1 MLKSDWVRSG
11 NGNSRFPRRRA
22 IAIGLAALSAS
33 LAACGRRAPDPQP
46 ALKPYWEPAIQA
58 AADSIAVLRL
68 FEVNS
73 RALAQQS
80 LTPEKY
86 AFAIESLTNQVVDL
100 TEKVIS
106 LTPPRDAV
114 EVHPYLVGAADSLVE
129 ALRSVDAFDRDARR
143 EHLVDAISA
152 IRAARI
158 NVNNFVGL
166 VGGGKAAE
174 GLQTM
179 LDNLGDFE
187 IVPTALSRHTVLVGT
202 FDSRAEVRAQLR
214 GFKDDAELSIEFPHW
229 VEVVRVDH
237 VEDAVAEEAV
247 WIERQFET
255 RIEEVQDIAFRL
267 EVDRPSTSA
276 SWKELIWLQKLDF
289 DPSALATASDGSIFA
304 AAGRRG
310 RLHAMSGEGD
320 HIWSADTGIPTSS
333 MAVAPNGGALATF
346 GFDIVLL
353 DSAGRPVW
361 QRPFRP
367 DNQLI
372 EEVRLTS
379 TGFVVVRT
387 TNISGTGHVFAYT
400 PDGLFWG
407 PTQDYIGAVSLEVSL
422 DSNLVAVG
430 STKDGVSQVVLIE
443 RSGNLAQRF
452 GVNGEI
458 RRILF
463 SRNAEHTVVHSANG
477 LVVYNNERG
486 DFFADIPFPADFIAR
501 GAQDDT
507 IFAAS
512 PRGVAAYSLAGSQLW
527 FNDGVAPRSL
537 VASKSFLC
545 GISSDTSVSVLRT
558 NGEYVGEAT
567 TLTSIRAIALAPETD
582 VLAIAS
588 AERNVLAWQLPA

>member
-1 MLKSDWVRSG
+1 MRSG
-11 NGNSRFPRRRA
+11 NRKSLIPRRRA
-22 IAIGLAALSAS
+22 LAVGLAAVSAS
-33 LAACGRRAPDPQP
+33 LAACGQRTPDARPV
-46 ALKPYWEPAIQA
+46 LKPYWEPAIQA
-58 AADSIAVLRL
+58 AARTIEVLRL

-86 AFAIESLTNQVVDL
+86 AFAIESLTDQVVDL
-100 TEKVIS
+100 IESVIS

-114 EVHPYLVGAADSLVE
+114 EVHPYLVGATDSLVE
-129 ALRSVDAFDRDARR
+129 AVRAADGFGNDARR
-143 EHLVDAISA
+143 EHLVNAISA

-158 NVNNFVGL
+158 NVNRFVSS

-179 LDNLGDFE
+179 LNDLGDFE
-187 IVPTALSRHTVLVGT
+187 IIPTALGRHAVLVGT

-214 GFKDDAELSIEFPHW
+214 GFKDDAEPSIEFPHW

-237 VEDAVAEEAV
+237 LEDALKEEAV

-255 RIEEVQDIAFRL
+255 RIEEVQDVAFRL

-289 DPSALATASDGSIFA
+289 DPSALTVARDGSMFA

-310 RLHAMSGEGD
+310 RVHAMSGQGD

-333 MAVAPNGGALATF
+333 VAIAPGGGTLATF

-353 DSAGRPVW
+353 DDAGRPVW

-372 EEVRLTS
+372 EEAKLTS
-379 TGFVVVRT
+379 NGFVVVRT
-387 TNISGTGHVFAYT
+387 TNVSGTGHVFAYT

-407 PTQDYIGAVSLEVSL
+407 PTQDYIGAGSVDVSL
-422 DSNLVAVG
+422 DSNVVAVG
-430 STKDGVSQVVLIE
+430 STKDGVSQVILIE

-452 GVNGEI
+452 GVDGEI
-458 RRILF
+458 RRLLLTQD
-463 SRNAEHTVVHSANG
+463 SGHTVVHSANG
-477 LVVYNNERG
+477 LVVYDNKRG
-486 DFFADIPFPADFIAR
+486 DFFADIPFPADFVAR
-501 GAQDDT
+501 GAEDDT

-537 VASKSFLC
+537 VASKSFVC

-567 TLTSIRAIALAPETD
+567 TLTSIRAIALSPETD
-582 VLAIAS
+582 VLVIAS